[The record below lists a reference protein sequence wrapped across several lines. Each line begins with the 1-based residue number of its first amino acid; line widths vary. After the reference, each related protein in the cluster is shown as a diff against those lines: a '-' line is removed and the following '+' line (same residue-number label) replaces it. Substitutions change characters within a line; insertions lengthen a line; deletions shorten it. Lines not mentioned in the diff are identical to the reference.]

1 MSLSHPLAHAQPAGS
16 GAAELMLCQHCLA
29 GVKAWVWYQC
39 CSSSKCRAQHRVGAV
54 GTATL
59 SLPAPVQH
67 PSVCA
72 SPLYRS
78 TYQHKNR
85 NVAPVILAINP
96 YKENR
101 DLSNVCWVKV
111 LILKFLM
118 RKFLFIGMYYFVI
131 LGAWVILIYVH
142 KIVPWIYWSWR

>member
-1 MSLSHPLAHAQPAGS
+1 MSLPHPLAHAQPAGS
-16 GAAELMLCQHCLA
+16 GCRVDAVPALLGRSQSM
-29 GVKAWVWYQC
+29 GVIPVLLQQQVQSTAPCGC
-39 CSSSKCRAQHRVGAV
+39 CGDSNLVPACPS
-54 GTATL
+54 TAPL
-59 SLPAPVQH
+59 R
-67 PSVCA
+67 VCA
-72 SPLYRS
+72 SLLYRS
-78 TYQHKNR
+78 TYQHKNH

-142 KIVPWIYWSWR
+142 KIVP